1 MRRLKYLIRPN
12 IFPHFLVD
20 EINHLNDLLELET
33 NLSDSYVYDV
43 ILNNEKLKIPYRTYV
58 NLPTEELFQSLSIRQ
73 QQVVSCLLTR
83 HHNGFVREQN
93 LKRIIL
99 IQEPWAVPFIS
110 QLIGEYVVEILFE
123 ISDNLVHLD
132 INEFNK
138 FFNDNREFFIR
149 TKQRVR
155 SYWNCYYKD
164 EYKEFE
170 EYIGNRV
177 ITYFEGY
184 SGKGNYT

>member
-1 MRRLKYLIRPN
+1 M
-12 IFPHFLVD
+12 VD
-20 EINHLNDLLELET
+20 EINHLNDLLGLET
-33 NLSDSYVYDV
+33 NLSDSYVFDV
-43 ILNNEKLKIPYRTYV
+43 ILNKEKLKIPYRTYV
-58 NLPTEELFQSLSIRQ
+58 NLPTEELFQSLSTRQ

-83 HHNGFVREQN
+83 HHNGFVREQH

-155 SYWNCYYKD
+155 SYWNCYYKN

-177 ITYFEGY
+177 ITYFESY
-184 SGKGNYT
+184 SGRGYT